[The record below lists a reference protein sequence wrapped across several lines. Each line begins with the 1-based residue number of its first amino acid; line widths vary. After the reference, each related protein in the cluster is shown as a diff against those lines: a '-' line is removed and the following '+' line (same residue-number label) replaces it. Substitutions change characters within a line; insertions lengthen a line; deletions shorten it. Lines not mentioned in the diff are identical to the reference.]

1 MQVCV
6 SIEVK
11 VWDLEIV
18 NFINNVALTYQSS
31 MVKEKVIRNMEKK
44 LWLS

>member
-1 MQVCV
+1 MQVYV
-6 SIEVK
+6 SIEVY
-11 VWDLEIV
+11 VWDLETV
-18 NFINNVALTYQSS
+18 NFKNNVTLTYQSS